1 MNAVDF
7 VLLFLVAVALFSALK
22 LRKRGC
28 GGDCSDCSF
37 CKKSGKDKNDRYK
50 KNRHARR
57 L

>member
-22 LRKRGC
+22 FGKRGC

-37 CKKSGKDKNDRYK
+37 CKKSRNDRK
-50 KNRHARR
+50 
-57 L
+57 